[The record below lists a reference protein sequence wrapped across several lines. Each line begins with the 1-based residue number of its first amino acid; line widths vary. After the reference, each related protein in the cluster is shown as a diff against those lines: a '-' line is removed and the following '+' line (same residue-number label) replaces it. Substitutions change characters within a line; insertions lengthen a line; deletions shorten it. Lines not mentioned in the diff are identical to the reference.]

1 MTPTHSHPTL
11 DEATFGEQV
20 ERHRRE
26 LHVHCY
32 RMVGS
37 FEESEDLVQE
47 TFLRAWRR
55 RHTYEGRAPVRAW
68 LYKIATNACLDALDK
83 RPRQASP
90 TGEVLWL
97 QPYPD
102 ELLDELVAGDPEPDA
117 AVVSKETIELAF
129 LVAIQRLPALQR
141 AALIVRDVLG
151 FSAKE
156 TAALL
161 ETSVPAVSSALQRA
175 RAGMSAHLPQHRLEW
190 APGTD
195 PSRAERELL
204 ERLVA
209 HSEEPN
215 VEALA
220 QLMHEEL
227 RFTMPPQPGVW
238 QGRDVVV
245 GSWVEG
251 GFGTEAFG
259 SLRLTVTRF
268 NRQPA
273 VANYVRKPGER
284 EYVPLALDVLRI
296 AEGRVIDIVTFD
308 GSLFERLGLP
318 VRYGDGRGE
327 AGTTTV
333 PASMS

>member
-1 MTPTHSHPTL
+1 MPAWTRSTSAHGRRRPRARSSGSSRTPTSSSTSWSQTTRGRTPP
-11 DEATFGEQV
+11 
-20 ERHRRE
+20 R
-26 LHVHCY
+26 
-32 RMVGS
+32 S
-37 FEESEDLVQE
+37 P
-47 TFLRAWRR
+47 RR
-55 RHTYEGRAPVRAW
+55 RF
-68 LYKIATNACLDALDK
+68 
-83 RPRQASP
+83 
-90 TGEVLWL
+90 
-97 QPYPD
+97 
-102 ELLDELVAGDPEPDA
+102 
-117 AVVSKETIELAF
+117 ELAF

-151 FSAKE
+151 FSARE
-156 TAALL
+156 TADLL
-161 ETSVPAVSSALQRA
+161 ETSVPAVNSALQRA
-175 RAGMSAHLPQHRLEW
+175 RAGMSHNLPERRLEW

-195 PSRAERELL
+195 ASAAERELL
-204 ERLVA
+204 ERLIA
-209 HSEEPN
+209 HSEDPN
-215 VEALA
+215 PEGLA
-220 QLMHEEL
+220 ELMHDEV
-227 RFTMPPQPGVW
+227 RFLMPPQPGVW

-259 SLRLTVTRF
+259 SLRLTITRF

-273 VANYVRKPGER
+273 VANYVREPGER

-318 VRYGDGRGE
+318 VRYGDGSGG

>member
-1 MTPTHSHPTL
+1 MTPTPTQPKF
-11 DEATFGEQV
+11 DDATFGEHV

-26 LHVHCY
+26 LHIHCY
-32 RMVGS
+32 RMLGS

-55 RHTYEGRAPVRAW
+55 RDTYEGRAPLRAW
-68 LYKIATNACLDALDK
+68 LYRIATNACLDALDK

-102 ELLDELVAGDPEPDA
+102 ELLDELVADDPGPDA
-117 AVVSKETIELAF
+117 AVVSRETIELAF

-141 AALIVRDVLG
+141 AVLIVRDVLG

-156 TAALL
+156 TATLL
-161 ETSVPAVSSALQRA
+161 ETSVPAVNSALQRA
-175 RAGMSAHLPQHRLEW
+175 RAGMSAHLPEHRLEW

-195 PSRAERELL
+195 ASVAERELL
-204 ERLVA
+204 QRLIA

-215 VEALA
+215 PEALA
-220 QLMHEEL
+220 ELMHEEV
-227 RFTMPPQPGVW
+227 RFSMPPQPGVW

-273 VANYVRKPGER
+273 VANYVRKPGDSA
-284 EYVPLALDVLRI
+284 YAPLALDVLRI
-296 AEGRVIDIVTFD
+296 AEGKIIDIVTFD
-308 GSLFERLGLP
+308 GSLFEAFGLP
-318 VRYGDGRGE
+318 VRYRDG
-327 AGTTTV
+327 
-333 PASMS
+333 S

>member
-20 ERHRRE
+20 ECHRRE

-32 RMVGS
+32 RMLGS

-55 RHTYEGRAPVRAW
+55 RDTYEGRAPLRAW

-102 ELLDELVAGDPEPDA
+102 ELLDQLVADEPGPDA

-151 FSAKE
+151 FSAK
-156 TAALL
+156 
-161 ETSVPAVSSALQRA
+161 
-175 RAGMSAHLPQHRLEW
+175 
-190 APGTD
+190 
-195 PSRAERELL
+195 
-204 ERLVA
+204 
-209 HSEEPN
+209 
-215 VEALA
+215 
-220 QLMHEEL
+220 
-227 RFTMPPQPGVW
+227 
-238 QGRDVVV
+238 
-245 GSWVEG
+245 
-251 GFGTEAFG
+251 
-259 SLRLTVTRF
+259 
-268 NRQPA
+268 
-273 VANYVRKPGER
+273 
-284 EYVPLALDVLRI
+284 
-296 AEGRVIDIVTFD
+296 
-308 GSLFERLGLP
+308 
-318 VRYGDGRGE
+318 
-327 AGTTTV
+327 
-333 PASMS
+333 

>member
-1 MTPTHSHPTL
+1 MTPTHSHLLL
-11 DEATFGEQV
+11 DDAAFGEQA

-26 LHVHCY
+26 LHIHCY
-32 RMVGS
+32 RMLGS
-37 FEESEDLVQE
+37 FEESEDAVQE

-55 RHTYEGRAPVRAW
+55 RHTYEGRAPLRAW
-68 LYKIATNACLDALDK
+68 LYRIATNACLDALDK

-102 ELLDELVAGDPEPDA
+102 ELLDELVADDPSPDA

-151 FSAKE
+151 FSARE

-161 ETSVPAVSSALQRA
+161 ETSVPAVNSALQRA
-175 RAGMSAHLPQHRLEW
+175 RAGMSTYLPEHRLEW

-195 PSRAERELL
+195 PSSSERELL

-209 HSEEPN
+209 ASEEPN

-220 QLMHEEL
+220 ELMHEEL

-273 VANYVRKPGER
+273 VANYVREPGAG
-284 EYVPLALDVLRI
+284 EYTPLALDVLSI
-296 AEGRVIDIVTFD
+296 AEGKVIEIVTFD
-308 GSLFERLGLP
+308 GALFEKLGLP
-318 VRYGDGRGE
+318 ARYPEGSGG